1 MLRLRLEG
9 ELDAAT
15 TVTLTEALADASRQS
30 EAVVLDLREL
40 HFMDSSGLRVLLNA
54 QADAAR
60 DGWNLLIA
68 NPQRAVVR
76 LFEITGTLSQFSIR
90 GEPSTAPRA

>member
-1 MLRLRLEG
+1 VLRLQLDG

-15 TVTLTEALADASRQS
+15 TVMLTEALADASRQS
-30 EAVVLDLREL
+30 ESVVLDLREL

-60 DGWNLLIA
+60 DGWSLWIA
-68 NPQRAVVR
+68 NPQPAVIR

-90 GEPSTAPRA
+90 SEPSAAPRA